1 MKNQNFMF
9 PLLKRYFLLDRRD
22 VAYLKFIVEAY
33 EGLATLSTLER
44 TGEEALVRLTVLPSC
59 AGDLDRLISALRQ
72 DIAMTE
78 TTPPPGGCAEKEESC
93 HA

>member
-1 MKNQNFMF
+1 MF
-9 PLLKRYFLLDRRD
+9 SSIKRYFLLDRRD

-44 TGEEALVRLTVLPSC
+44 TGDDALVRLTVLTSC
-59 AGDLDRLISALRQ
+59 AADLDGLISALRQ

-78 TTPPPGGCAEKEESC
+78 TTPPPDGDAEKEESS

>member
-1 MKNQNFMF
+1 MF
-9 PLLKRYFLLDRRD
+9 PSLKRYFLLDRRD
-22 VAYLKFIVEAY
+22 VAYLKFILEAY

-59 AGDLDRLISALRQ
+59 AADLESLINALRQ

-78 TTPPPGGCAEKEESC
+78 TAPPPGGDAESKERD

>member
-1 MKNQNFMF
+1 MF
-9 PLLKRYFLLDRRD
+9 PSIKRYFLLDRRD
-22 VAYLKFIVEAY
+22 VAYLKFILEAY

-44 TGEEALVRLTVLPSC
+44 TGDETLVRLTVLPTC
-59 AGDLDRLISALRQ
+59 AADLDGLISALRQ

-78 TTPPPGGCAEKEESC
+78 TAPPPDGCAEKEESC

>member
-1 MKNQNFMF
+1 MF
-9 PLLKRYFLLDRRD
+9 PSLKRYFLLDRRD

-59 AGDLDRLISALRQ
+59 AADLDRLIGALRQ
-72 DIAMTE
+72 DIAMIE
-78 TTPPPGGCAEKEESC
+78 TTPPPNGSAEREDNK